1 MLRLGKNVPANGEF
15 REILELERMLIDAQ
29 IPHAIRRLYDGWQ
42 ICYPSIDNHGV
53 LSAIEFTGSYGS
65 ENDLIEIM
73 RLLDEQEGE
82 FDAVCGNLS
91 AKNVFERIKNH
102 YDQLEKEQQNDGN

>member
-15 REILELERMLIDAQ
+15 REILELERMLIDAK
-29 IPHAIRRLYDGWQ
+29 IPHIIRRLCDGWQ
-42 ICYPSIDNHGV
+42 ICYPNNDNYV

-65 ENDLIEIM
+65 KNDLIEIM
-73 RLLDEQEGE
+73 GLLNEKERD
-82 FDAVCGNLS
+82 FDSVCGNLP

-102 YDQLEKEQQNDGN
+102 YNQLEKEQQNDGN